1 MKIKHIT
8 LTNFRNY
15 EKQSVKLG
23 KGINFIVGQN
33 GEGKTNF
40 LEAIY
45 VLAFSKSYKANDLD
59 LIKYGQEYAKVQAL
73 IDTTGDQTRL
83 EMILSPEGKK
93 ALSNKAEVKRLSD
106 YIGKLNVI
114 SFVPEDLNIIKG
126 SPRER
131 RYFVDLFLGQID
143 KNYLN
148 TLSQYKYILK
158 QRNELLKKIEF
169 SDEQE
174 LLLLDVL
181 TAQLAE
187 SADEIMKRRVHFIDN
202 LNTSISLNYFRLT
215 NNHETFQIRYIP
227 SIQGDLESFLKS
239 KYRNDIITK
248 TTNYGPHRDD
258 YEFSLNEY
266 LAKSNASQ
274 GEQRL
279 MVLALNMSLSDMI
292 YQIKSERPIFLLDD
306 VFSELDAIKQN
317 KLIEFLMK
325 SKEQV
330 VITTTSIK
338 EISDFIL
345 NQSNI
350 YWVKD
355 NVIKEDLQNDRHE

>member
-59 LIKYGQEYAKVQAL
+59 LIKYEQEYAKVQAI
-73 IDTTGDQTRL
+73 IDNADSQTRL

-93 ALSNKAEVKRLSD
+93 ALSNKTEVKRLSD

-114 SFVPEDLNIIKG
+114 TFVPEDLSIIKG

-143 KNYLN
+143 KTYLN
-148 TLSQYKYILK
+148 TLSQYKHILK

-174 LLLLDVL
+174 LLFLDVL
-181 TAQLAE
+181 TVQLSE
-187 SADEIMKRRVHFIDN
+187 TADEIMKRRFRFIES
-202 LNTSISLNYFRLT
+202 LNISISDNYFRLT
-215 NNHETFQIRYIP
+215 SNHEKFQIRYVP
-227 SIQGDLESFLKS
+227 SIQGDTQAFLKS

-248 TTNYGPHRDD
+248 ITNYGPHRDD
-258 YEFSLNEY
+258 YEFSFNDY

-279 MVLALNMSLSDMI
+279 MILALSMTLSEMI
-292 YQIKSERPIFLLDD
+292 YQIKNERPIFLLDD
-306 VFSELDAIKQN
+306 VFSELDAAKQN

-345 NQSNI
+345 KQSNI